1 VPHDLLRALAI
12 FAVGLAAGTI
22 NTVVGSGT
30 LITFPTLLA
39 FGYPPVLANVSNN
52 VGLVP
57 GVASGVYGYR
67 SELGGQRRRL
77 IRLGSASVC
86 GGLVGAILL
95 LTLPQSAF
103 KDIVP
108 ALIGLAVVMVI
119 IQPRL
124 AKWVAE
130 RQRARAALATPDGA
144 GAGGTGAVTA
154 SVGAEA
160 ADGAGS
166 GAVSPGASVSAG
178 ADSAIAVAVAAPPA
192 AAEAI
197 GGPVLWV
204 LVFLAGIYGGYFGA
218 AQGVLLIGMIGIA
231 LNDSLQ
237 RINAAKNVLA
247 GLVNGLAAVVF
258 ILATHI
264 DWGVAGLIAAGSII
278 GGQVGARIG
287 KRLPPWAL
295 RVVIVCVGTA
305 ALVKLLA

>member
-1 VPHDLLRALAI
+1 MPHDLLRALAI

-108 ALIGLAVVMVI
+108 GLIGLAVVMVI

-144 GAGGTGAVTA
+144 GTSAVADGAGGVA
-154 SVGAEA
+154 A
-160 ADGAGS
+160 ADGAA
-166 GAVSPGASVSAG
+166 AVT
-178 ADSAIAVAVAAPPA
+178 VAVAAPPA

-218 AQGVLLIGMIGIA
+218 AQGVLLIGMLGIA

-237 RINAAKNVLA
+237 RVNAAKNVLA

-258 ILATHI
+258 ILATHV

-287 KRLPPWAL
+287 KRLPPWGL

-305 ALVKLLA
+305 ALIKLLT

>member
-12 FAVGLAAGTI
+12 FAAGLAAGTI

-103 KDIVP
+103 KAIVP
-108 ALIGLAVVMVI
+108 ALIGVAVVMVI

-130 RQRARAALATPDGA
+130 RQRARAALATPDGV
-144 GAGGTGAVTA
+144 GTGA
-154 SVGAEA
+154 
-160 ADGAGS
+160 DG
-166 GAVSPGASVSAG
+166 VS
-178 ADSAIAVAVAAPPA
+178 AVAVAAPPA

-218 AQGVLLIGMIGIA
+218 AQGVLLIGMLGIA

-305 ALVKLLA
+305 ALIKLLT